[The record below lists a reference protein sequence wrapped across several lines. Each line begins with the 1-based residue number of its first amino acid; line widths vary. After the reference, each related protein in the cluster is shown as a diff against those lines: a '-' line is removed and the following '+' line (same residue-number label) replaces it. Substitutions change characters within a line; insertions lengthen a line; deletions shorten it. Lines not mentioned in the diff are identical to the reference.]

1 MELFVS
7 FTEVMQFFKRH
18 IRQFIIVVALFGI
31 LFALLP
37 LHFYHHEYSASTTIL
52 VSCEVPES
60 AGTDYRLQYTSI
72 LSTRVQAGVAMANG
86 TDLIKQTA
94 QRLGI
99 KEDQITSIGASQ
111 VSSAPMIKVS
121 VSSPNASLV
130 SEISDMAAQVLG
142 EKLVNSFPSPKL
154 SANTTDNA
162 IPQKPVSNKSIMVKT
177 GLIGLIVGFILYV
190 CFGVILVL
198 TDKTIRNNDF
208 VSEALGISF
217 LGDITKQGSE
227 EKKLDSFRKLRAAAV
242 HQAGGGKSFL
252 VADVCMNNG
261 SAAVAAGFSE
271 AIARANNNVL
281 LIDADAHGHQV
292 AKLLGI
298 QPKHSLSEVLNGIC
312 TAEQAVEASGK
323 KGLSLIAGAEQKT
336 ENFSDILA
344 TDQFSNL
351 MKELSSRYDYI
362 VVNAPSEARFS
373 DADNLAPLFSAVILT
388 AKYGSTPYHE
398 FKESFRRLKTAG
410 GNMIGFVTTDC

>member
-31 LFALLP
+31 VFGLLP
-37 LHFYHHEYSASTTIL
+37 LRFYHHEYSASTTIL
-52 VSCEVPES
+52 VSCEVPEN

-130 SEISDMAAQVLG
+130 SQISDTAAQVLG

-154 SANTTDNA
+154 SSNTTDKA
-162 IPQKPVSNKSIMVKT
+162 VPQNPVSNKSTMAKT
-177 GLIGLIVGFILYV
+177 GLLGLIVGFILYI
-190 CFGVILVL
+190 CFGFIIVL
-198 TDKTIRNNDF
+198 TDKTIRNNDY
-208 VSEALGISF
+208 VSEALHTNF
-217 LGDITKQGSE
+217 LGMVTKHGSE
-227 EKKLDSFRKLRAAAV
+227 EKKLNAYRKMRAAAV
-242 HQAGGGKSFL
+242 HQAGQGRTFL
-252 VADVCMNNG
+252 ISDVCTNNG
-261 SAAVAAGFSE
+261 ASSIAAGLASVITRSE
-271 AIARANNNVL
+271 KTVL
-281 LIDADAHGHQV
+281 LIDADVRSHQI
-292 AKLLGI
+292 AKLLNV
-298 QPKHSLSEVLNGIC
+298 QPEKNLSDVLDGAC
-312 TAEQAVEASGK
+312 STEQAIISTSIN
-323 KGLSLIAGAEQKT
+323 GLSLIAGSEKNE
-336 ENFSDILA
+336 ENLSDILA
-344 TDQFSNL
+344 TDKFGKLLS
-351 MKELSSRYDYI
+351 ELSPKYDYV
-362 VVNAPSEARFS
+362 VVNVPSEVRFP
-373 DADNLAPLFSAVILT
+373 DADNMASLFDSVIMV

-398 FKESFRRLKTAG
+398 FKDSFLRLKTAG
-410 GNMIGFVTTDC
+410 ANIIGFVTTNC